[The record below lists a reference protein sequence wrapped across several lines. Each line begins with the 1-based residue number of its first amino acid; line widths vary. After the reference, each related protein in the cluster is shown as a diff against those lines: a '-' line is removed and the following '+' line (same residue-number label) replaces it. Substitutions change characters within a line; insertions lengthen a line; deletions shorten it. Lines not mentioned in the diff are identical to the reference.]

1 MVKCSNCNHDGHNK
15 RTCPQLKE
23 DSSKNLTEKKSK
35 ISDKKS
41 DTISDKK
48 SDKIPKKIPD
58 KIPDKIQN
66 KVKNNEKKKET
77 EKVIKDK
84 VEKDMVKKVE
94 KIIWDK
100 FKIENIPNTKK
111 DGTILVKQIYIDW
124 KILSKLAEEV
134 HEYDEYYGYG
144 PNNWRMKPDVL
155 INEKKPDYVFLWNNY
170 LEQYENIVKCY
181 DLYQKGEKKLM
192 KVF

>member
-1 MVKCSNCNHDGHNK
+1 MVKCSNCSQDGHNK

-35 ISDKKS
+35 
-41 DTISDKK
+41 T
-48 SDKIPKKIPD
+48 PKKIPD
-58 KIPDKIQN
+58 KIPDKVPDKIQN
-66 KVKNNEKKKET
+66 KVKNTEKKKEKD
-77 EKVIKDK
+77 KVIK
-84 VEKDMVKKVE
+84 VEKIE

-111 DGTILVKQIYIDW
+111 DGSILVKQIYVDW
-124 KILSKLAEEV
+124 GILSKLAEEV

-144 PNNWRMKPDVL
+144 PNNWRMKPEVL
-155 INEKKPDYVFLWNNY
+155 MNEKKPDYVFLWNNY

-181 DLYQKGEKKLM
+181 DLYQKGEKILM

>member
-1 MVKCSNCNHDGHNK
+1 MVKCSNCSQDGHNK

-35 ISDKKS
+35 
-41 DTISDKK
+41 T
-48 SDKIPKKIPD
+48 PKKIPD
-58 KIPDKIQN
+58 KIPDKVPDKIPDKILDKIQN
-66 KVKNNEKKKET
+66 KVKNTEKKKE
-77 EKVIKDK
+77 KDK
-84 VEKDMVKKVE
+84 VMKVEKVE

-111 DGTILVKQIYIDW
+111 DGSILVKQIYVDW
-124 KILSKLAEEV
+124 GILSKLAEEV

-144 PNNWRMKPDVL
+144 PNNWRMKPEVL

-181 DLYQKGEKKLM
+181 DLYQKGEKILM

>member
-1 MVKCSNCNHDGHNK
+1 MVKCSNCSQDGHNK
-15 RTCPQLKE
+15 RTCPQIKE
-23 DSSKNLTEKKSK
+23 DTSKNLTEKKSK
-35 ISDKKS
+35 IPDKKS
-41 DTISDKK
+41 DTISDKI
-48 SDKIPKKIPD
+48 SDKKPKKITDKIPD

-66 KVKNNEKKKET
+66 KNKNNEKKKE
-77 EKVIKDK
+77 KDEVMI
-84 VEKDMVKKVE
+84 VEKVE

-111 DGTILVKQIYIDW
+111 DGTILVKQIYVDW
-124 KILSKLAEEV
+124 KILSKLSEEV

-155 INEKKPDYVFLWNNY
+155 INEKKPDYLFLWNNY

>member
-1 MVKCSNCNHDGHNK
+1 MVKCSNCSQDGHNK

-35 ISDKKS
+35 
-41 DTISDKK
+41 T
-48 SDKIPKKIPD
+48 PK

-66 KVKNNEKKKET
+66 KVKNTEKKKEKD
-77 EKVIKDK
+77 KVIK
-84 VEKDMVKKVE
+84 VEKIE

-111 DGTILVKQIYIDW
+111 DGTILVKQIYVDW

-181 DLYQKGEKKLM
+181 DLYQKGEKILM

>member
-1 MVKCSNCNHDGHNK
+1 MVKCSNCNQDGHNK

-23 DSSKNLTEKKSK
+23 DTSKNLTEKKSK
-35 ISDKKS
+35 IPDKISDKKPKKILDKKPKKISDKNLDKKS
-41 DTISDKK
+41 D
-48 SDKIPKKIPD
+48 KIPD
-58 KIPDKIQN
+58 KIPDK
-66 KVKNNEKKKET
+66 VKNDEKKKE
-77 EKVIKDK
+77 KDK
-84 VEKDMVKKVE
+84 IEKVE

-111 DGTILVKQIYIDW
+111 DGTILVKQIYVDW

-155 INEKKPDYVFLWNNY
+155 INEKKPDYIFLWNNY